1 MPDDNLHVEVA
12 VLKKVVDTIVATL
25 DKLDKGNEKV
35 AVLTLVVENV
45 SAALEKIDKR
55 LERVELKVNSAIGSA
70 IILGVMLGIYFLKS
84 AFMK

>member
-12 VLKKVVDTIVATL
+12 VLK
-25 DKLDKGNEKV
+25 N
-35 AVLTLVVENV
+35 VVETV
-45 SAALEKIDKR
+45 SAALDKMDKR
-55 LERVELKVNSAIGSA
+55 IERLETKVYGAMGSA